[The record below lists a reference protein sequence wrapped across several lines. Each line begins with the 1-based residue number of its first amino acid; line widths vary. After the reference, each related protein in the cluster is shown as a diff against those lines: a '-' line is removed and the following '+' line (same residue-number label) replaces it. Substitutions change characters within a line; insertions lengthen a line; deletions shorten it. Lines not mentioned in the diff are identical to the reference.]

1 MNEVKAYQIGDEV
14 VLRGNSVVDDI
25 LKVVGMRKMVESDL
39 MAYKVEFPNM
49 EVAEYDET
57 QLSLNPYFTLNKKK

>member
-1 MNEVKAYQIGDEV
+1 MYQIGDEV
-14 VLRGNSVVDDI
+14 ILRGNSTITEV
-25 LKVVGMRKMVESDL
+25 LKVVGVRKMFESDL

-57 QLSLNPYFTLNKKK
+57 QLSLNPFKLNKKK

>member
-1 MNEVKAYQIGDEV
+1 MYQIGDEV
-14 VLRGNSVVDDI
+14 ILRGNSTITDV
-25 LKVVGMRKMVESDL
+25 LKVVGMRKMFESDL
-39 MAYKVEFPNM
+39 MAYVVEFTNM

>member
-1 MNEVKAYQIGDEV
+1 MKEVKAYQIGDEV
-14 VLRGNSVVDDI
+14 ILRGNSTITDV
-25 LKVVGMRKMVESDL
+25 LKVVGMRKMFESDL
-39 MAYKVEFPNM
+39 MAYDVEFPNM

>member
-1 MNEVKAYQIGDEV
+1 MNEVTYQIGDEV
-14 VLRGNSVVDDI
+14 ILRGKTITDV